1 VQCAA
6 GCASVFATQQKKL
19 TSYGN
24 KKNLPATARLAARM
38 AAQLAAQ
45 LTAQPM

>member
-1 VQCAA
+1 VPLAA
-6 GCASVFATQQKKL
+6 RRFSPRNKKKL

-24 KKNLPATARLAARM
+24 KKSLPATARLAARM